1 MAKEILHEIECLNIS
16 KELSLIHHLKGN
28 FYPPHPD
35 YIVNRVITMFKAYWR
50 GRINK
55 NLLMK
60 YITTKFVSEDGFYRY
75 QFDCY
80 LND

>member
-1 MAKEILHEIECLNIS
+1 MTKELIHTISCLDVS

-50 GRINK
+50 GRVNK
-55 NLLMK
+55 NLFMR
-60 YITTKFVSEDGFYRY
+60 YITTKFVSEEGFYRY
-75 QFDCY
+75 QFNEY
-80 LND
+80 L

>member
-1 MAKEILHEIECLNIS
+1 MTKELAHTISCLNVS
-16 KELSLIHHLKGN
+16 RELSLIRHLKGN

-35 YIVNRVITMFKAYWR
+35 YIVNRVITIFKAYWR

-60 YITTKFVSEDGFYRY
+60 YVTTKFVSENGFYRY
-75 QFDCY
+75 QFDEY
-80 LND
+80 L